1 MMQEMQVLDDQD
13 VISNFDPLKDL
24 PQPVQQ
30 EDQTNET
37 GQPNQTM

>member
-1 MMQEMQVLDDQD
+1 
-13 VISNFDPLKDL
+13 LKDL

-30 EDQTNET
+30 EDQTNQT